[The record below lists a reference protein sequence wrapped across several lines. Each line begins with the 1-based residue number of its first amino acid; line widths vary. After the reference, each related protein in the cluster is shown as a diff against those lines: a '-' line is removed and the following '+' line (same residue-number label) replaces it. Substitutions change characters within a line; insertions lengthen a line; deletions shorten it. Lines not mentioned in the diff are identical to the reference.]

1 VIASPR
7 KSAPGANYLK
17 RRWRRHG
24 YRTLGKQFGLLF
36 GIDKVYEEIYS
47 KHFKK
52 QYNGKPTKRYLKLLK
67 QVEAYEENSD
77 NYLQL
82 YRALKV

>member
-1 VIASPR
+1 VFRGCFYEKQVQSQ
-7 KSAPGANYLK
+7 
-17 RRWRRHG
+17 G
-24 YRTLGKQFGLLF
+24 YRRLGKQFGLLF

-67 QVEAYEENSD
+67 QVETYEENSD